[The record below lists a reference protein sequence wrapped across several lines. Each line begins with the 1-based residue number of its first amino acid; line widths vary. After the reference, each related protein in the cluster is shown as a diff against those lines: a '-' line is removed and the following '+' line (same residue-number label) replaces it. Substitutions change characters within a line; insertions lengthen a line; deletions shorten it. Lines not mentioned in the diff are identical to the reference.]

1 MKRNLWLLL
10 IISLLVF
17 TGCNSKSDSIICKNI
32 EVDQGEKLETT
43 VEAVIEDDLI
53 KSINAKFIFD
63 NENSANS
70 FYNIVNIR
78 NEVSDDH
85 YDLGLRID
93 GTVVYIDNYQYMFQ
107 DSIQDGKSNII
118 GMNKDEYIKFM
129 NDKLYT
135 CE

>member
-17 TGCNSKSDSIICKNI
+17 TGCNSKYDSIICKNI

-53 KSINAKFIFD
+53 KSISAKFIFD